1 MQITDAKVI
10 AGRLSKVRDIMKSE
24 GVDIYV
30 VVTGDYHISEYAGD
44 YFKEREFITGFTGSA
59 GTAVITQDDARLFT
73 DGRYF
78 VQAEKQIEGTGFSL
92 MMVGTPGVMN
102 VAQYCES
109 IVKDG
114 MSMGFD
120 GRTMPAEE
128 GIELSDICKKAGAG
142 CLYDFDA
149 IENIYEDRAA
159 FPHSKAFYLDEE
171 YSGES
176 IISKLSRIRKYMD
189 NKNADIHIMATLDD
203 ICWTFNIRGCDVE
216 CNPVIMAYSV
226 ITKDEAYIYTDK
238 DRFDDKT
245 LAKFGEACV
254 EVLPYDS
261 IYEDIAR
268 MNGKVLIDKR
278 RVNMRIYQLIQSG
291 KDVEAVLSDNP
302 AMLFKAIKNETEIR
316 NLYSIHVD
324 DGVAVTKFIF
334 WLKKNVASGNITEAD
349 AAAYLDNLRSNIKD
363 YIELSF
369 DTISAYNE
377 NAAMMHYHADE
388 TNAAVL
394 KPEGM
399 LLVDSGGQYMRGTTD
414 ITRTIALGPVTDEM
428 KMYYTLTLKGMLSL
442 ANAKFLKGC
451 NGFSLDILARAP
463 LWNVGMDYRCGT
475 GHGIGYLLNVHESPN
490 GFRWKHNPGKNDLA
504 VIEEGMVTSDE
515 PGVYIEGR
523 FGIRIENEIV
533 CQKDFDNEY
542 GTFSSVICFMSP
554 FPQIY
559 NLPSW
564 EVPTYLTICPFSLA
578 IFSRLPRFPIWDTP
592 ILVIT
597 AVCGLAI
604 STSRAIS
611 PGRLIPISKIASSV
625 SGSNSNIIRATPI
638 WLFQFPCVFTT
649 RYFFSNTALII
660 SLVVVFPTLPVT
672 PITGISNRLR

>member
-92 MMVGTPGVMN
+92 MRVGAPGVMN

-149 IENIYEDRAA
+149 IENIYEDRAE

-261 IYEDIAR
+261 IYEDITR

-291 KDVEAVLSDNP
+291 RDVEAVLSDNP

-316 NLYSIHVD
+316 NLYSVHVD

-369 DTISAYNE
+369 DTISAYNA

-414 ITRTIALGPVTDEM
+414 ITRTIALGPVTDEI

-542 GTFSSVICFMSP
+542 GTFLKFDMLTV
-554 FPQIY
+554 
-559 NLPSW
+559 
-564 EVPTYLTICPFSLA
+564 VPIDLELVDVNYLDDVDIE
-578 IFSRLPRFPIWDTP
+578 RLNKYQERVYKTLESYFDGEEKNM
-592 ILVIT
+592 L
-597 AVCGLAI
+597 
-604 STSRAIS
+604 RE
-611 PGRLIPISKIASSV
+611 
-625 SGSNSNIIRATPI
+625 AT
-638 WLFQFPCVFTT
+638 
-649 RYFFSNTALII
+649 R
-660 SLVVVFPTLPVT
+660 PV
-672 PITGISNRLR
+672 GV

>member
-92 MMVGTPGVMN
+92 MRVGAPGVMN

-216 CNPVIMAYSV
+216 SNPVIMAYSV

-291 KDVEAVLSDNP
+291 RDVEAVLSDNP

-533 CQKDFDNEY
+533 CLKDFDNEY
-542 GTFSSVICFMSP
+542 GTFLKFDMLTV
-554 FPQIY
+554 
-559 NLPSW
+559 
-564 EVPTYLTICPFSLA
+564 VPIDLELVDVNYLDAVDIE
-578 IFSRLPRFPIWDTP
+578 RLNKYQERVYKTLESYFDGEEKNM
-592 ILVIT
+592 L
-597 AVCGLAI
+597 
-604 STSRAIS
+604 RE
-611 PGRLIPISKIASSV
+611 
-625 SGSNSNIIRATPI
+625 AT
-638 WLFQFPCVFTT
+638 
-649 RYFFSNTALII
+649 R
-660 SLVVVFPTLPVT
+660 PV
-672 PITGISNRLR
+672 GV

>member
-92 MMVGTPGVMN
+92 MKVGAPGVMN

-254 EVLPYDS
+254 EVLSYDS

-291 KDVEAVLSDNP
+291 RDVEAVLSDNP

-542 GTFSSVICFMSP
+542 GTFLKFDMLTV
-554 FPQIY
+554 
-559 NLPSW
+559 
-564 EVPTYLTICPFSLA
+564 VPIDLELIDVNYLDAVDIE
-578 IFSRLPRFPIWDTP
+578 RLNKYQERVYKTLESYFDGEEKNM
-592 ILVIT
+592 L
-597 AVCGLAI
+597 
-604 STSRAIS
+604 RE
-611 PGRLIPISKIASSV
+611 
-625 SGSNSNIIRATPI
+625 AT
-638 WLFQFPCVFTT
+638 
-649 RYFFSNTALII
+649 R
-660 SLVVVFPTLPVT
+660 PV
-672 PITGISNRLR
+672 GV

>member
-92 MMVGTPGVMN
+92 MRVGAPGVMN

-226 ITKDEAYIYTDK
+226 ITNDEAYIYTDK

-254 EVLPYDS
+254 KVLPYDS
-261 IYEDIAR
+261 IYGDITR

-278 RVNMRIYQLIQSG
+278 RVNMRIYELIQSG
-291 KDVEAVLSDNP
+291 RDVEAVLSDNP
-302 AMLFKAIKNETEIR
+302 AMHFKAIKNETEIR

-533 CQKDFDNEY
+533 CLKDFDNEY
-542 GTFSSVICFMSP
+542 GTFLKFDMLTV
-554 FPQIY
+554 
-559 NLPSW
+559 
-564 EVPTYLTICPFSLA
+564 VPIDLELIDVNYLDAVDIE
-578 IFSRLPRFPIWDTP
+578 RLNKYQERVYKTLESYFDGEEKNM
-592 ILVIT
+592 L
-597 AVCGLAI
+597 
-604 STSRAIS
+604 RE
-611 PGRLIPISKIASSV
+611 
-625 SGSNSNIIRATPI
+625 AT
-638 WLFQFPCVFTT
+638 
-649 RYFFSNTALII
+649 R
-660 SLVVVFPTLPVT
+660 PV
-672 PITGISNRLR
+672 GV

>member
-1 MQITDAKVI
+1 M
-10 AGRLSKVRDIMKSE
+10 R
-24 GVDIYV
+24 V
-30 VVTGDYHISEYAGD
+30 VA
-44 YFKEREFITGFTGSA
+44 
-59 GTAVITQDDARLFT
+59 
-73 DGRYF
+73 
-78 VQAEKQIEGTGFSL
+78 
-92 MMVGTPGVMN
+92 PGVMN

-149 IENIYEDRAA
+149 IDNIYEDRAA

-176 IISKLSRIRKYMD
+176 IISKLSRIRKCMD

-291 KDVEAVLSDNP
+291 RDVEAVLSDNP

-316 NLYSIHVD
+316 NLYSVHVD

-334 WLKKNVASGNITEAD
+334 WLKKNVASGNITEAN

-542 GTFSSVICFMSP
+542 GTFLKFDMLTV
-554 FPQIY
+554 
-559 NLPSW
+559 
-564 EVPTYLTICPFSLA
+564 VPIDLELVDVNYLDAVDIE
-578 IFSRLPRFPIWDTP
+578 RLNKYQERVYKTLESYFDGEEKDM
-592 ILVIT
+592 L
-597 AVCGLAI
+597 
-604 STSRAIS
+604 RE
-611 PGRLIPISKIASSV
+611 
-625 SGSNSNIIRATPI
+625 AT
-638 WLFQFPCVFTT
+638 
-649 RYFFSNTALII
+649 R
-660 SLVVVFPTLPVT
+660 PV
-672 PITGISNRLR
+672 GV

>member
-92 MMVGTPGVMN
+92 MRVGAPGVMN

-149 IENIYEDRAA
+149 IENIYEDRAE

-261 IYEDIAR
+261 IYEDITR
-268 MNGKVLIDKR
+268 MNGKVIIDKR
-278 RVNMRIYQLIQSG
+278 RVNMRIYQLIQTG

-302 AMLFKAIKNETEIR
+302 AMLFKAMKNETEIR
-316 NLYSIHVD
+316 NLYSVHVD

-533 CQKDFDNEY
+533 CLKDFDNEY
-542 GTFSSVICFMSP
+542 GTFLKFDMLTV
-554 FPQIY
+554 
-559 NLPSW
+559 
-564 EVPTYLTICPFSLA
+564 VPIDLELIDVNYLDAVDIE
-578 IFSRLPRFPIWDTP
+578 RLNKYQERVYKTLEAYFDGEEKDM
-592 ILVIT
+592 L
-597 AVCGLAI
+597 
-604 STSRAIS
+604 RE
-611 PGRLIPISKIASSV
+611 
-625 SGSNSNIIRATPI
+625 AT
-638 WLFQFPCVFTT
+638 
-649 RYFFSNTALII
+649 R
-660 SLVVVFPTLPVT
+660 PV
-672 PITGISNRLR
+672 GV